1 MTVRW
6 KLPERSCR
14 RRANVTIASYG
25 TVWDGSAELVSTA
38 TAGPGAGPTGGELA
52 ARHGLGIAGARPS
65 LVSYTRQLWSYRH
78 FIATYASSII
88 SASFSKSKLGRLWQV
103 LTPLSNAAVYYLI
116 FGIIINTGRGVPNFI
131 AYLCI
136 GIFTFG
142 FIAQS
147 ATQGVAAVTKNITMI
162 RALHFP
168 RATVSLATTWTQLQ
182 NFLAA
187 LVVLVFIAL
196 ASGEPVS
203 WAWVMIPPLVVLMLM
218 FNIGLGFVMARIG
231 NKLTDLKQLLP
242 FVTRTWM
249 YMSGVLYSVTKFD
262 ANLPGPLATVA
273 KLNPAVVFIEIMRHA
288 LLRKPEDL
296 KADAWLW
303 SPMVTWTIALAWGVG
318 MLLVGYVYF
327 WRGEEE
333 YGRG

>member
-1 MTVRW
+1 M
-6 KLPERSCR
+6 
-14 RRANVTIASYG
+14 
-25 TVWDGSAELVSTA
+25 
-38 TAGPGAGPTGGELA
+38 
-52 ARHGLGIAGARPS
+52 
-65 LVSYTRQLWSYRH
+65 WSYRN

-116 FGIIINTGRGVPNFI
+116 FGVVIKTGKGVPNFI
-131 AYLCI
+131 VYLCI
-136 GIFTFG
+136 GVFTFG
-142 FIAQS
+142 FMAS
-147 ATQGVAAVTKNITMI
+147 TATQGVTAVTKNITMI

-187 LVVLVFIAL
+187 LVVLVLIAL

-203 WAWVMIPPLVVLMLM
+203 WAWLMIPPVVGLMLM
-218 FNIGLGFVMARIG
+218 FNVGLGFVVARVG

-249 YMSGVLYSVTKFD
+249 YMSGVLYSVTRFD
-262 ANLPGPLATVA
+262 SSLPGPLAAIA
-273 KLNPAVVFIEIMRHA
+273 KLNPAVVYIEIMRHA

-296 KADAWLW
+296 KADIWLW
-303 SPMVTWTIALAWGVG
+303 PPMVTWIIALVWGVG